1 MSPSACNSVRHKKT
15 RHETNNPTNTHR
27 NSPHCNPR
35 TLQTMTNNIQTKH
48 TLPLTSTRAI
58 AHKPAAFHERYT
70 NRPTFQHHSCPRTSR
85 TCACRASAQVCF
97 SRFVVACGHPSKLND
112 VLGKSRGGLP
122 RSVPAGTGLVS
133 EAVWTQSWPTYSRCA
148 RRRTRFAV
156 DRGLAR
162 HGYNDADEGR
172 TGDSGDFQTVRSVWP
187 VFCPQTINS
196 GREHH
201 LSSGPRHMA
210 GS

>member
-1 MSPSACNSVRHKKT
+1 MSPSACNSVRHKKKT

-48 TLPLTSTRAI
+48 TLPLTPTRAI
-58 AHKPAAFHERYT
+58 P
-70 NRPTFQHHSCPRTSR
+70 PTQNPPLFTRGTQTALPFNHHSCPRTSR

-122 RSVPAGTGLVS
+122 RSVPGWNRACLRSGLD
-133 EAVWTQSWPTYSRCA
+133 AILANIFKMCA
-148 RRRTRFAV
+148 PP
-156 DRGLAR
+156 
-162 HGYNDADEGR
+162 NE
-172 TGDSGDFQTVRSVWP
+172 VRSGPWP
-187 VFCPQTINS
+187 CTSWIQ
-196 GREHH
+196 
-201 LSSGPRHMA
+201 
-210 GS
+210 